1 MKLRTRVFAF
11 TPAGML
17 IVSTMLWAAPHN
29 LDRSVQNDAFG
40 PGEHLQFSVGYGFID
55 AGSATM
61 QVCDLVD
68 VEGRPAFKIMTTAA
82 SNSVF
87 DAFYPVRDTVLSLT
101 DARGLF
107 TWRYEKHM
115 REGDY
120 KKDQVV
126 TFKQAEGVAIEGR
139 DTVPVPEYVQDVLSA
154 LYYVRALPLKVGQ
167 TIVVPNMTDRK
178 NYGLE
183 VRVLEKEKI
192 KTPAGEFDCLKV
204 EPLLQAAGI
213 FKHEGRITVWMTDD
227 RLHMP
232 VLMKSKVVVG
242 AIHAELTGYKLGEL
256 WEE

>member
-1 MKLRTRVFAF
+1 MTLHTTVAIAPAIVLFA
-11 TPAGML
+11 GSML
-17 IVSTMLWAAPHN
+17 LAAPHAI
-29 LDRSVQNDAFG
+29 DREVQNDAFG

-61 QVCDLVD
+61 QVCNIVD
-68 VEGRPAFKIMTTAA
+68 VGGRPAFKIMTTAT

-107 TWRYEKHM
+107 SWRYEKHM
-115 REGDY
+115 READY

-126 TFKQAEGVAIEGR
+126 AFDQTRGVAVDGK
-139 DTVPVPEYVQDVLSA
+139 DTVEVPEYVQDVLSA

-167 TIVVPNMTDRK
+167 TIVVPNMTDGK

-183 VRVLEKEKI
+183 VRVLEKERI